1 METSTQTPTPN
12 TQRSSSPSPGEK
24 EFIQREEEIEK
35 VLQNSSHGKQK
46 WYVIFNGPFRGIY
59 HDWSIASTHIIGKS
73 VTHKSYL
80 SKEAAEK
87 ALAESYKTITTEEV
101 QKSQQFVSLNQQS
114 QIAKLNAVNKIRS
127 IPTTKEREEMRKP
140 TVEKFQRLLD
150 SLISYGEIHT
160 TMLFYPKKR
169 KNTGP
174 KAIFIPEASPKD
186 IYDYYVHGLVDTIYI
201 NGSNLKEIQEFP
213 LKVQGI
219 IKSYKKVFSKE
230 QELFLRTHSSYPI
243 FDREQKLLVPSITVA
258 QLGVSNH
265 KYPDKEEKIERTT
278 PTMDDLAFSLAEVL
292 AASTKIGTGSGQ
304 IDKVK
309 INYCSEKL
317 LIYSNFQ
324 EKIDEDQLKI
334 LSNFEEQFETF
345 SGLLAPLPEDLKQR
359 ICGYISRS
367 PNHHCQ
373 YCSEGTSTAP
383 IIED

>member
-1 METSTQTPTPN
+1 METSTQTTTSN

-24 EFIQREEEIEK
+24 EFMQREEQIER
-35 VLQNSSHGKQK
+35 VLQNSSHEKQK
-46 WYVIFNGPFRGIY
+46 C
-59 HDWSIASTHIIGKS
+59 
-73 VTHKSYL
+73 
-80 SKEAAEK
+80 
-87 ALAESYKTITTEEV
+87 
-101 QKSQQFVSLNQQS
+101 
-114 QIAKLNAVNKIRS
+114 
-127 IPTTKEREEMRKP
+127 
-140 TVEKFQRLLD
+140 
-150 SLISYGEIHT
+150 
-160 TMLFYPKKR
+160 
-169 KNTGP
+169 
-174 KAIFIPEASPKD
+174 
-186 IYDYYVHGLVDTIYI
+186 
-201 NGSNLKEIQEFP
+201 
-213 LKVQGI
+213 
-219 IKSYKKVFSKE
+219 
-230 QELFLRTHSSYPI
+230 YPI
-243 FDREQKLLVPSITVA
+243 FDKEQKLLVPSITVA

-345 SGLLAPLPEDLKQR
+345 SGLLALLPEDLKQR
-359 ICGYISRS
+359 LCGYISRS
-367 PNHHCQ
+367 PKHHCQ